1 MKKDI
6 KIVITAISVLMAMIA
21 VFVSCAPAGGE
32 LTDAQDEAIKEE
44 PDEPAAAAMAEV
56 IMEDS
61 LYQPQILT
69 VSPGTTVTWINNG
82 GIIHTVVS
90 GIRGNADAGNMF
102 DSGNIGAGEEFS
114 YTFEEKGEY
123 PYFCD
128 LHPGMDGTIIVE

>member
-1 MKKDI
+1 MKK
-6 KIVITAISVLMAMIA
+6 KIMIIITAIPAIIAMTG

-32 LTDAQDEAIKEE
+32 LTDMQDEVIEE
-44 PDEPAAAAMAEV
+44 EIPEQTAGAMAEV

-69 VSPGTTVTWINNG
+69 VSQGTTVTWINNG

-90 GIRGNADAGNMF
+90 GTRGSADAGNMF
-102 DSGNIGAGEEFS
+102 DSGNIGTGEKFS
-114 YTFEEKGEY
+114 YTFEEQGEY